1 MIKSILILCDSSPIG
16 KNSAV
21 EAIRLGS
28 GFVALGEEIP
38 CEIVF
43 MGDAVYLFNKNAD
56 PTTLN
61 MDPNDETI
69 EMADLSDLIVNIL
82 EDDLEAAG
90 LTKEDLIDYEN
101 LHIISKRE
109 LIEKM
114 KNADTSFRI

>member
-1 MIKSILILCDSSPIG
+1 MVNSILILCDTSPVG

-56 PTTLN
+56 PTAVN

-69 EMADLSDLIVNIL
+69 EMADLSDLSVNIL
-82 EDDLEAAG
+82 EEDLKAAG
-90 LTKEDLIDYEN
+90 LTEEDLIDYEN
-101 LHIISKRE
+101 LRIISKEE

-114 KNADTSFRI
+114 NNTETCFRV